1 MHNRISGICLFARSW
16 VVWLKPLRPFFFF
29 PATAPGVGG
38 GVRAGKVSI
47 FHRYKV
53 AGKVRF
59 HRYKVKWPQGVKRPS
74 LEAPATPPAA
84 PDAQGRGRSKA
95 PESRPS
101 RAGCQRCPL
110 PQRGRESRARSPF
123 PPTPFWGLG
132 EPVQK
137 LQKVIKER
145 GKGVAVRAPQSL
157 RGKVRSSPPGSR
169 PPGASARR
177 A

>member
-16 VVWLKPLRPFFFF
+16 VVWLKPLHPFFFFF
-29 PATAPGVGG
+29 PATAPGVG
-38 GVRAGKVSI
+38 VTAGKVS
-47 FHRYKV
+47 
-53 AGKVRF
+53 RF
-59 HRYKVKWPQGVKRPS
+59 HRQKVKWPQGVKRPS
-74 LEAPATPPAA
+74 PEAPATPPVA
-84 PDAQGRGRSKA
+84 PDAQSPRRSKG

-110 PQRGRESRARSPF
+110 PQRGREPRARSPF

-132 EPVQK
+132 EPLQK
-137 LQKVIKER
+137 LQKVLKER
-145 GKGVAVRAPQSL
+145 GKGVTVRAPQSL
-157 RGKVRSSPPGSR
+157 RGKVRGSPPGPR